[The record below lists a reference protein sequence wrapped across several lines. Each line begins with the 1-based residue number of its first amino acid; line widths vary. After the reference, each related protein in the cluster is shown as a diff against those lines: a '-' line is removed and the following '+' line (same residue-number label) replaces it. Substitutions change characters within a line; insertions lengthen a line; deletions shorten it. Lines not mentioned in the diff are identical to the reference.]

1 MRYHFLSTKKNCPDI
16 WGPDLRR
23 EPIYAC
29 SCLAFC
35 ALGVS
40 ILAYGGQLQDLLLAG
55 GWPHVGKRLLLVHGL
70 ADILQGFLSLA
81 SDVVLVDVPSVLHLA
96 DRVLAVLLT
105 AIGIYVEVC
114 VLLFAQLQASHQLL
128 MLALL
133 VGGLAHHFRAKAAIR
148 KRAH

>member
-1 MRYHFLSTKKNCPDI
+1 MDTCL
-16 WGPDLRR
+16 LR
-23 EPIYAC
+23 PIAR
-29 SCLAFC
+29 LAT
-35 ALGVS
+35 GRW
-40 ILAYGGQLQDLLLAG
+40 LAIRWQAPLA
-55 GWPHVGKRLLLVHGL
+55 RHGF
-70 ADILQGFLSLA
+70 ADILQGFLSLS

-114 VLLFAQLQASHQLL
+114 VLLFAQLQVSHQLL